1 MVNVLYLQEHT
12 LCLFEFSK
20 ASNLQIAVF
29 LIQCGNTFYWQPML
43 NPQRCGLIKSLQ
55 QNTLEQNGQNQFTN
69 TFLFL
74 PLLQFFN
81 VVSVHLP
88 SANVAYSVQTQEIGF
103 QASSCYTQ
111 KFLQLS
117 TRWGLWFYFAIEEG
131 CLWVSGRYFYV
142 NGSRTSHTCTHSHE

>member
-20 ASNLQIAVF
+20 TSNLQIAVF

-69 TFLFL
+69 TFFFSPFCSFL
-74 PLLQFFN
+74 TLSACICHRLTLRIRCRHRKSVFKL
-81 VVSVHLP
+81 VSVILRN
-88 SANVAYSVQTQEIGF
+88 S
-103 QASSCYTQ
+103 SSCPH
-111 KFLQLS
+111 S
-117 TRWGLWFYFAIEEG
+117 GVWGFIL
-131 CLWVSGRYFYV
+131 L
-142 NGSRTSHTCTHSHE
+142 